1 MTDRYDA
8 VTARK
13 YKTTSGEEKTA
24 YTRIGTMF
32 ANRNGDGFNVVLD
45 ALPIAD
51 EKGQV
56 RILMFVPKDR
66 DDRPQSGGQQRGG
79 GRTGGHAPG
88 ELDDDIPFRPEV
100 V

>member
-13 YKTTSGEEKTA
+13 YKASNGEEKTA
-24 YTRIGTMF
+24 FTRIGTMF

-45 ALPIAD
+45 ALPIPD

-56 RILMFVPKDR
+56 RILMFVPKER
-66 DDRPQSGGQQRGG
+66 DDRPQSGGGQQR
-79 GRTGGHAPG
+79 RSAPV
-88 ELDDDIPFRPEV
+88 DDDPDSIPF
-100 V
+100 